1 MQNAVLM
8 NTKIDNIIGIRK
20 KVFEVT
26 TEEKLKEY
34 ILTKYGTLQEFVEA
48 VNLPYTTVKGI
59 ITRGILNSNSNNV
72 FKICKTLNISADE
85 LGKGNIVELAQKDP
99 EEPFDI
105 ERELRLYKYSI
116 GLHSIAIVDDKPL
129 TEEEKQMLTD
139 GLELLLGQIKKKRER
154 IK

>member
-1 MQNAVLM
+1 M
-8 NTKIDNIIGIRK
+8 
-20 KVFEVT
+20 T

-85 LGKGNIVELAQKDP
+85 LGKHCRTSAKGSGRTV
-99 EEPFDI
+99 
-105 ERELRLYKYSI
+105 
-116 GLHSIAIVDDKPL
+116 
-129 TEEEKQMLTD
+129 
-139 GLELLLGQIKKKRER
+139 
-154 IK
+154 